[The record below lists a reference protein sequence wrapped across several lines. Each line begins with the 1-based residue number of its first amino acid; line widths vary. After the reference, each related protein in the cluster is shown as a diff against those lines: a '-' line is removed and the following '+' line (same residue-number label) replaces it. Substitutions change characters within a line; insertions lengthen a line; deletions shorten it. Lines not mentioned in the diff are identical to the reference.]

1 MSGTPT
7 YLWIVEWDDRFVT
20 PKRVE
25 VRHLTRLEGVSDEEL
40 ERHLV
45 EVEIPAQ
52 AAAATRVGHVTRQL
66 LLRLSGP
73 RKGTV
78 GYANAGDGTAGPV
91 GDVAVSIGQNAE
103 VVWSSADP
111 GTDEREV

>member
-1 MSGTPT
+1 MSSTPT

-20 PKRVE
+20 PQRVE
-25 VRHLTRLEGVSDEEL
+25 VRHITRLEGVSDDDL
-40 ERHLV
+40 ERHLL

-52 AAAATRVGHVTRQL
+52 AAVATRVGHVTRQI

-73 RKGTV
+73 RKGSV
-78 GYANAGDGTAGPV
+78 GYANAGDGLAAAV

-103 VVWSSADP
+103 VVWSSADA

>member
-1 MSGTPT
+1 MSSTPT

-20 PKRVE
+20 PQRVE
-25 VRHLTRLEGVSDEEL
+25 VRHITRLEGVSDDDI

-45 EVEIPAQ
+45 EVAIPAQ
-52 AAAATRVGHVTRQL
+52 AADATRVGHVTRQV

-78 GYANAGDGTAGPV
+78 GYANAGDGTASAV
-91 GDVAVSIGQNAE
+91 GDLAVSIGHNAE
-103 VVWSSADP
+103 VVWRSREA
-111 GTDEREV
+111 GTDWREM